1 MTRVTRDQGP
11 LPRAGGV
18 DGPGPGLQPGPGQ
31 AQRGRLQEGGDC
43 HGARAQSE
51 VGSGQVIYRTSQL

>member
-31 AQRGRLQEGGDC
+31 AQRGRLQEGGDR

-51 VGSGQVIYRTSQL
+51 VGGVQVIYRTSQL